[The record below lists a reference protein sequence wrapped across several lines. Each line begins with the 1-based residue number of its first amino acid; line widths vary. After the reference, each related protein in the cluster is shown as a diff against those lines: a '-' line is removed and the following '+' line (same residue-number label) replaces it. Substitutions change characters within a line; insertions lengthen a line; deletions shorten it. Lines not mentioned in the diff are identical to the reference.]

1 MDWVSVFII
10 YSSIETF
17 ASIELNFG
25 FGRMNSRSK
34 QPSIE
39 LTRYHKYHGFHSEV
53 GRSWP
58 MQEKRLVLL
67 YA

>member
-1 MDWVSVFII
+1 MHWVSVFII

-53 GRSWP
+53 GRS
-58 MQEKRLVLL
+58 
-67 YA
+67 